1 LTRGGGAP
9 YKAGAPVFEEETMPF
24 RSLYPDVQIPEISL
38 GEFVLADA
46 KARGD
51 KPALIDGPSG
61 RTITY
66 AQLPELVARVA
77 AGLAARGF
85 KKGERFAILSP
96 NVPEYAV
103 AFHAIAALGGV
114 ITTVNPLYTSGEVAK
129 QLQDSK
135 ARFVLT
141 VPPFL
146 ATAREAAAQ
155 AKVDEI
161 FVFGEAEGA
170 TPFAAL
176 LAGGGTPPKV
186 TIDPRKDLV
195 ALPYSSGT
203 TGLPKG
209 VMISHYNLVAEVCTL
224 NGVTDAALITPQDTV
239 LAFLPFFHIYGIV
252 AFLNYSLERGATVVT
267 MPRFDLEQ
275 YLQLVEKYGVSIL
288 HVVPPIALALAKH
301 PIVDKFNLSK
311 VRGAFSAA
319 APLGQEVADALHA
332 RLGFHV
338 SQAYGMTEV
347 SGASHL
353 GPTTE
358 DKVKPASGGRLM
370 PNMECKIVDTGSGK
384 EVAVGEQG
392 EILVRGPIVMQG
404 YFGQAGAT
412 AATIDAEGWLRTGD
426 IGYVDPD
433 GDFFIVDRTKE
444 LIKYKGLQVAPAELE
459 SVLVG
464 NPAIA
469 DACVIGV
476 ADEEAGEVPKAFVV
490 KKGEISAEQVM
501 AWVAERVAPHKKVRM
516 VEFVDEL
523 PKSATGKL
531 LRRVLIARERERA
544 AAAR

>member
-1 LTRGGGAP
+1 
-9 YKAGAPVFEEETMPF
+9 MPF
-24 RSLYPDVQIPEISL
+24 RSLYPDVKIPEMAL
-38 GEFVLADA
+38 GSFVLADA
-46 KARGD
+46 AALGD

-61 RTITY
+61 RTISY
-66 AQLPELVARVA
+66 AQLPGLVSRAA

-96 NVPEYAV
+96 NVPEYV
-103 AFHAIAALGGV
+103 IAFHAVAALGGV
-114 ITTVNPLYTSGEVAK
+114 VTTVNPLYTPGEVAK
-129 QLQDSK
+129 QLQDSE
-135 ARFVLT
+135 ARYLLT

-170 TPFAAL
+170 TPFGAL
-176 LAGGGTPPKV
+176 LAGERTPPKV
-186 TIDPRKDLV
+186 AIDPRKDLV
-195 ALPYSSGT
+195 TLPYSSGT

-209 VMISHYNLVAEVCTL
+209 VMLSHYNLVAELCSVK
-224 NGVTDAALITPQDTV
+224 GVTDAALITPQDTV

-252 AFLNYSLERGATVVT
+252 AFLNLSMHQGATVVT

-275 YLQLVEKYGVSIL
+275 YLQLVEKYGVTIL

-319 APLGQEVADALHA
+319 APLGDAVATALHA
-332 RLGFHV
+332 RLGFRV

-347 SGASHL
+347 SGACHL

-358 DKVKPASGGRLM
+358 DKIKPASGGRLM
-370 PNMECKIVDTGSGK
+370 PNMECKIVEPGS
-384 EVAVGEQG
+384 EDELPTGEQG

-404 YFGQAGAT
+404 YFGQSGAT
-412 AATIDAEGWLRTGD
+412 AATIDADGWLRTGD
-426 IGYVDPD
+426 IGYVDAD

-459 SVLVG
+459 SVLLG

-469 DACVIGV
+469 DACVIGI

-490 KKGEISAEQVM
+490 KKGEISPEEVI

-516 VEFVDEL
+516 VEFIDAL

-531 LRRVLIARERERA
+531 LRRVLIERERVA
-544 AAAR
+544 AAG

>member
-1 LTRGGGAP
+1 
-9 YKAGAPVFEEETMPF
+9 MPF
-24 RSLYPDVQIPEISL
+24 RSLYADVKIPETAL
-38 GEFVLADA
+38 GAFVFAGA
-46 KARGD
+46 AARGD

-66 AQLPELVARVA
+66 AQLPALISRAA

-96 NVPEYAV
+96 NLPEYAI
-103 AFHAIAALGGV
+103 AFHAVASLGGV
-114 ITTVNPLYTSGEVAK
+114 VTTVNPLYTPGEVAK
-129 QLQDSK
+129 QLQDSA

-146 ATAREAAAQ
+146 AVAREAAAQ

-176 LAGGGTPPKV
+176 LAGDATPPAV
-186 TIDPRKDLV
+186 AIDARKDLV

-209 VMISHYNLVAEVCTL
+209 VMISHYNLVAQLCSVK
-224 NGVTDAALITPQDTV
+224 GVTDAALITPQDTV

-252 AFLNYSLERGATVVT
+252 AFLNLALHQGATVVT

-275 YLQLVEKYGVSIL
+275 YLQLVQKHGVTIL

-301 PIVDKFNLSK
+301 PIVANFDLSR

-319 APLGQEVADALHA
+319 APLGDAVASALHA
-332 RLGFHV
+332 RLGFRV

-358 DKVKPASGGRLM
+358 DKIKPASGGRLM
-370 PNMECKIVDTGSGK
+370 PNMECKIVEVGSGA
-384 EVAVGEQG
+384 ELPAGEQG

-404 YFGQAGAT
+404 YFGQSGAT

-426 IGYVDPD
+426 VGYVDAD

-444 LIKYKGLQVAPAELE
+444 LIKYKGLQVAPAEIE
-459 SVLVG
+459 SVLLG
-464 NPAIA
+464 NPAIL

-476 ADEEAGEVPKAFVV
+476 ANEEAGEVPKAFVV
-490 KKGEISAEQVM
+490 KKGEISAEEVM
-501 AWVAERVAPHKKVRM
+501 AWVAARLAPHKKVRA
-516 VEFVDEL
+516 VEFVDQL

-531 LRRVLIARERERA
+531 LRRVLIQQERERA
-544 AAAR
+544 AAAGR

>member
-1 LTRGGGAP
+1 MA
-9 YKAGAPVFEEETMPF
+9 F
-24 RSLYPDVQIPEISL
+24 RSLYPDVTIPETSL
-38 GEFVLADA
+38 PAFTLARA
-46 KARGD
+46 VERGD
-51 KPALIDGPSG
+51 KPALIEGPSG

-66 AQLPELVARVA
+66 GQLPGLVARVA
-77 AGLAARGF
+77 AGLAARDF
-85 KKGERFAILSP
+85 KKGERLALYSP

-103 AFHAIAALGGV
+103 AFHAVASLGGV
-114 ITTVNPLYTSGEVAK
+114 LTTVNPLYTAGELAK
-129 QLQDSK
+129 QLNDSG

-155 AKVDEI
+155 SKVEEI

-176 LAGGGTPPKV
+176 LASGAEPPKV
-186 TIDPRKDLV
+186 AIDPRNDLV

-209 VMISHYNLVAEVCTL
+209 VMLTHHNLVAELCSVE
-224 NGVTDAALITPQDTV
+224 GVHDAALITSQDTV

-252 AFLNYSLERGATVVT
+252 AFLNLALHLGATVVT

-275 YLQLVEKYGVSIL
+275 YLQMVQKYGVTIL
-288 HVVPPIALALAKH
+288 HVVPPIVLALAKH
-301 PIVDKFNLSK
+301 PIVANYDLSK

-319 APLGQEVADALHA
+319 APLSEIVATALYE
-332 RLGFHV
+332 RVGFRV

-353 GPTTE
+353 GPTTP
-358 DKVKPASGGRLM
+358 DKIKPASGGRLM
-370 PNMECKIVDTGSGK
+370 PNVECKVVDTASGAELGSG
-384 EVAVGEQG
+384 GQG
-392 EILVRGPIVMQG
+392 EILLRGPIVMKG
-404 YFGQAGAT
+404 YLNQPAAT

-459 SVLVG
+459 AVILG
-464 NPAIA
+464 HPAVA
-469 DACVIGV
+469 DAAVIGA
-476 ADEEAGEVPKAFVV
+476 ADDEAGEVPKAYVV
-490 KKGEISAEQVM
+490 RKGEITAEEVM
-501 AWVAERVAPHKKVRM
+501 AYVAERVAPHKRIRA
-516 VEFVDEL
+516 VEFIDQL

-531 LRRVLIARERERA
+531 LRRVLVERERA
-544 AAAR
+544 QKMS

>member
-1 LTRGGGAP
+1 
-9 YKAGAPVFEEETMPF
+9 MPF
-24 RSLYPDVQIPEISL
+24 SSLYPEVSIPEVALSH
-38 GEFVLADA
+38 FVLERAA
-46 KARGD
+46 TLGD

-66 AQLPELVARVA
+66 AQLPALIARVA
-77 AGLAARGF
+77 AGLTARGF
-85 KKGERFAILSP
+85 KKGDRFAIYSP
-96 NVPEYAV
+96 NVPEYAI
-103 AFHAIAALGGV
+103 AFHAVSSLGGV
-114 ITTVNPLYTSGEVAK
+114 VTTVNPLYTVAELTK
-129 QLQDSK
+129 QLNDSK
-135 ARFVLT
+135 ARFLLT

-146 ATAREAAAQ
+146 ANAREAAAQ
-155 AKVDEI
+155 SKVEEI

-176 LAGGGTPPKV
+176 LAGGDAAAPSV
-186 TIDPRKDLV
+186 QIDARKDLV

-209 VMISHYNLVAEVCTL
+209 VMLTHHNLVSQMCSL
-224 NGVTDAALITPQDTV
+224 KGVTDAELITPTDTV

-252 AFLNYSLERGATVVT
+252 AFLNYALYQGATVVT

-275 YLQLVEKYGVSIL
+275 YLQLVEKYGVTIM

-301 PIVDKFNLSK
+301 PIVDNFNLTK

-319 APLGQEVADALHA
+319 APLSETVADALYA
-332 RLGFHV
+332 RVGFRV

-353 GPTTE
+353 GPTAP
-358 DKVKPASGGRLM
+358 DKIKPASGGRLM
-370 PNMECKIVDTGSGK
+370 PNMECKIVDVGTGA
-384 EVAVGEQG
+384 EVPTGEQG

-426 IGYVDPD
+426 IGYVDED
-433 GDFFIVDRTKE
+433 GNFFIVDRTKE
-444 LIKYKGLQVAPAELE
+444 LIKYKGMQVAPAELE
-459 SVLVG
+459 AVLLG

-469 DACVIGV
+469 DACVIGI

-490 KKGEISAEQVM
+490 KKGEISADEVL
-501 AWVAERVAPHKKVRM
+501 AWVAGRVAPHKKVRA
-516 VEFVDEL
+516 VEFTDQL

-531 LRRVLIARERERA
+531 LRRVLIERERSA
-544 AAAR
+544 ATVD

>member
-1 LTRGGGAP
+1 
-9 YKAGAPVFEEETMPF
+9 MPF
-24 RSLYPDVQIPEISL
+24 RSLYPDVKIPEVAL
-38 GEFVLADA
+38 GSFVLADA
-46 KARGD
+46 AALGD

-61 RTITY
+61 RTIRY
-66 AQLPELVARVA
+66 AQLPGLVARAA

-96 NVPEYAV
+96 NVPEYV
-103 AFHAIAALGGV
+103 IAFHAVAALGGV
-114 ITTVNPLYTSGEVAK
+114 VTTVNPLYTPGEVAK
-129 QLQDSK
+129 QLQDSA
-135 ARFVLT
+135 ARFLLT

-146 ATAREAAAQ
+146 ATAREAAGQ
-155 AKVDEI
+155 ANVEEI
-161 FVFGEAEGA
+161 FVFGEADGA
-170 TPFAAL
+170 TAFGAL
-176 LAGGGTPPKV
+176 LAGDRAPPAV

-195 ALPYSSGT
+195 TLPYSSGT

-209 VMISHYNLVAEVCTL
+209 VMLSHYNLVAELCSL

-252 AFLNYSLERGATVVT
+252 AFLNLSLKQGATVVT

-275 YLQLVEKYGVSIL
+275 YLQLVEKHGVTIL

-301 PIVDKFNLSK
+301 PIVDKFDLSK

-319 APLGQEVADALHA
+319 APLGDAVASALHA
-332 RLGFHV
+332 RLGFSV

-347 SGASHL
+347 SGACHL

-358 DKVKPASGGRLM
+358 DKIKPASGGRLM
-370 PNMECKIVDTGSGK
+370 PNMECKIVAPGDDAELPT
-384 EVAVGEQG
+384 GEQG

-404 YFGQAGAT
+404 YFGQSGAT

-426 IGYVDPD
+426 IGYVDAD

-459 SVLVG
+459 SVLLG

-469 DACVIGV
+469 DACVIGI

-490 KKGEISAEQVM
+490 KKGDISPEAVM

-516 VEFVDEL
+516 VEFVEAL
-523 PKSATGKL
+523 PRSATGKL
-531 LRRVLIARERERA
+531 LRRVLIERERA
-544 AAAR
+544 GAAR

>member
-1 LTRGGGAP
+1 
-9 YKAGAPVFEEETMPF
+9 VEIMPF
-24 RSLYPDVQIPEISL
+24 RSLYPDVVIPETAL
-38 GEFVLADA
+38 TRFVLDGAA
-46 KARGD
+46 ARGD

-66 AQLPELVARVA
+66 AQLPALVARAA
-77 AGLAARGF
+77 AGLAARGL
-85 KKGERFAILSP
+85 KKGDCFAILSP
-96 NVPEYAV
+96 NLPEYV
-103 AFHAIAALGGV
+103 IAFHAVASLGGV
-114 ITTVNPLYTSGEVAK
+114 VTTINPLYTAGEVAK

-135 ARFVLT
+135 ARFLLT

-146 ATAREAAAQ
+146 ATAREAAQ
-155 AKVDEI
+155 QSNVEEL

-176 LAGGGTPPKV
+176 LARDGAPPDV
-186 TIDPRKDLV
+186 AIDARKDLV
-195 ALPYSSGT
+195 VLPYSSGT
-203 TGLPKG
+203 TAFPKG
-209 VMISHYNLVAEVCTL
+209 VMLSHYNLVAELCSVK
-224 NGVTDAALITPQDTV
+224 GVTDAALITPQDTV

-252 AFLNYSLERGATVVT
+252 SFMNLSLHLGATVVT

-275 YLQLVEKYGVSIL
+275 YLQLVQKYGVTIL
-288 HVVPPIALALAKH
+288 HVVPPVVLALAKH
-301 PIVDKFNLSK
+301 PIVANFDLSK
-311 VRGAFSAA
+311 VRGTFSAA
-319 APLGQEVADALHA
+319 APLGDAVATALFQ
-332 RLGFHV
+332 RLGFRV

-358 DKVKPASGGRLM
+358 DKIKPASGGRLM
-370 PNMECKIVDTGSGK
+370 PNLECKIIDLRTDA
-384 EVAVGEQG
+384 ELPPGEQG

-404 YFGQAGAT
+404 YFGQSGAT
-412 AATIDAEGWLRTGD
+412 KATIDAEGWLHTGD
-426 IGYVDPD
+426 IGYVDAD

-490 KKGEISAEQVM
+490 KKGEISADEVM
-501 AWVAERVAPHKKVRM
+501 AWVAARVAPHKKVRR
-516 VEFVDEL
+516 VEFIDAL
-523 PKSATGKL
+523 PRSAAGKL
-531 LRRVLIARERERA
+531 LRRQLIERERA
-544 AAAR
+544 SR

>member
-1 LTRGGGAP
+1 
-9 YKAGAPVFEEETMPF
+9 MPF
-24 RSLYPDVQIPEISL
+24 RSLYPDVKIPETSL
-38 GEFVLADA
+38 GEFVLAGA
-46 KARGD
+46 AARGA

-66 AQLPELVARVA
+66 AELPRLVARAA

-96 NVPEYAV
+96 NLPEYAV
-103 AFHAIAALGGV
+103 AFHAVAMLGGV
-114 ITTVNPLYTSGEVAK
+114 VTTVNPLYTPGEVAK
-129 QLQDSK
+129 QLQDSA

-155 AKVDEI
+155 AKVDEV

-170 TPFAAL
+170 SPFAAL
-176 LAGGGTPPKV
+176 LAGGGAAPAV
-186 TIDPRKDLV
+186 SIDPRKDLV

-209 VMISHYNLVAEVCTL
+209 VMLSHHNLVSQLCSIK
-224 NGVTDAALITPQDTV
+224 GVTDAELITPQDTV

-252 AFLNYSLERGATVVT
+252 AFLNLSLHLGATVVT

-275 YLQLVEKYGVSIL
+275 YLQLVQKHGVTIL

-301 PIVDKFNLSK
+301 PVVDKFDLSK

-319 APLGQEVADALHA
+319 APLGDAIAKALHA

-338 SQAYGMTEV
+338 TQAYGMTEV

-353 GPTTE
+353 GPTL
-358 DKVKPASGGRLM
+358 DGKRKPASGGRLM
-370 PNMECKIVDTGSGK
+370 PNMECRIVDVGSGA
-384 EVAVGEQG
+384 EVPTAEQG
-392 EILVRGPIVMQG
+392 EIQVRGPIVMQG
-404 YFGQAGAT
+404 YFGQSGAT
-412 AATIDAEGWLRTGD
+412 AATIDAAGWLRTGD
-426 IGYVDPD
+426 VGYVDAD

-469 DACVIGV
+469 EACVIGI

-490 KKGEISAEQVM
+490 KKAEIGAAEVM
-501 AWVAERVAPHKKVRM
+501 AWVAERVAPHKKLRAVQ
-516 VEFVDEL
+516 FVDQL

-531 LRRVLIARERERA
+531 LRRVLIEQERA
-544 AAAR
+544 AASVTASTGTS